1 MRWKDERQNL
11 TTVDI
16 NILWQDYIRLATT
29 STLPQFL
36 MRVIYS
42 HFVTSTAT
50 DLAMIHC
57 NRHLSTRF
65 ASVTHSHTYQIEL
78 FYSSENGTG

>member
-1 MRWKDERQNL
+1 
-11 TTVDI
+11 
-16 NILWQDYIRLATT
+16 
-29 STLPQFL
+29 

-50 DLAMIHC
+50 DLVMILAIVISQLGLLVLHIA
-57 NRHLSTRF
+57 TP
-65 ASVTHSHTYQIEL
+65 TQIEL